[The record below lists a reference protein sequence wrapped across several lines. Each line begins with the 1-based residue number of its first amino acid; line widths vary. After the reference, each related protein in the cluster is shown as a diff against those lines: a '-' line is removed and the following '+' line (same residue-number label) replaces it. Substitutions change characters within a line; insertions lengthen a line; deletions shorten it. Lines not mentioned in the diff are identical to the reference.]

1 VLDGRQAIQCLENS
15 RFDLVITDL
24 RMPGVDG
31 FAILGWIKDFQPAL
45 LPRVLV
51 ITGDS
56 GGATLDQ
63 QLIDLGVPAIRKPF
77 TPEEL
82 ITQCRT
88 TLTAS

>member
-1 VLDGRQAIQCLENS
+1 
-15 RFDLVITDL
+15 
-24 RMPGVDG
+24 MPGVDG

-45 LPRVLV
+45 LSRVLV

-63 QLIDLGVPAIRKPF
+63 QLIDLGVPALRKPF

-82 ITQCRT
+82 IAQCRT
-88 TLTAS
+88 TLMAS